1 MHKKWTFR
9 DFCPKNAIVIE
20 IILKIYYNGFK
31 EKNMTKKRFFL
42 TLLCVLLATSSVFA
56 VTLGSSMS
64 DLTDVAGVMT
74 KGFKLLR
81 VVIIIVSV
89 GFVGIIAF
97 KVIKAEQQQKGKV
110 FFDNLIWI
118 AVVAILNIAMFVAP
132 TFLGMSGDV
141 SVNKD
146 GTAVVYTLSE
156 EERLQNEMNTIKEMH
171 NTSLVDTQGEKH

>member
-1 MHKKWTFR
+1 MHKKSIFC

-20 IILKIYYNGFK
+20 IILKIYYNEFK

-42 TLLCVLLATSSVFA
+42 VLLCVLLATSSVFA
-56 VTLGSSMS
+56 VSLGSSMS

-81 VVIIIVSV
+81 VVIIIISV

-110 FFDNLIWI
+110 FFDNLIWV

-132 TFLGMSGDV
+132 SFLGMTGDV
-141 SVNKD
+141 NVDEN
-146 GTAVVYTLSE
+146 GTAVVYTLTE
-156 EERLQNEMNTIKEMH
+156 DERLQNEMNAVKEMH
-171 NTSLVDTQGEKH
+171 NTTLVDTQGEKH